1 MTRETVPTDVY
12 DKTRSFYYAQ
22 VLSVCLLF
30 AGVDVTCHKSDRTQ
44 VLMSYY
50 RVLLA

>member
-1 MTRETVPTDVY
+1 MTRETVPVDFY
-12 DKTRSFYYAQ
+12 DKMLSFYYNQ

-30 AGVDVTCHKSDRTQ
+30 AWADVTRHNLDSTQ

-50 RVLLA
+50 RVLPA